1 MHDSFQEC
9 GQSQPKEENKGID
22 SGSAKRKQLDRKC
35 GKPGNSMNLV

>member
-22 SGSAKRKQLDRKC
+22 SGPAKRKQTE
-35 GKPGNSMNLV
+35 NVVNQETA